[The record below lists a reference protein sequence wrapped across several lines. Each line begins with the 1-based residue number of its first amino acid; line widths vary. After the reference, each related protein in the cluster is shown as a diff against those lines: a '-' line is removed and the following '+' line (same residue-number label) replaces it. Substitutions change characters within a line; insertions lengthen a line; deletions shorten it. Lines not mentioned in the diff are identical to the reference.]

1 MIDFAGG
8 EGKVSFIWNFTIES
22 CTNKKSSKNENQRK
36 WKISTILAILF
47 TFVSY
52 YYHVVN
58 WLLYNFALFLLH
70 FLRKWKI
77 KLHSW
82 IASRARV
89 QSRVE
94 YETYIIFN
102 IQFVLIFFFYFSPI
116 FLYSQRRRICCC
128 WASLPHARRYDV
140 DVFFQSVKW
149 DRVDNP
155 ATILTSN
162 NTYIFLDTHFS
173 FLSCSRRPSICSL
186 AWRWRRN
193 VKIDFLHAMRSFSCC
208 LPFYGALETLKFFR
222 VASIGNLDDVRSS
235 VVGRDANTK
244 TQICDLK
251 MQIMQ
256 RVKESPISTIIN
268 ISCRCRILLNYLLIK
283 FFMSISS
290 GNEKN
295 FHEEK
300 KNIRNC
306 RWLSRAE
313 EFDGRCFLLRY
324 KNKFSL
330 VLMIVARR
338 RVFVYVPTS

>member
-1 MIDFAGG
+1 MKEKSLEF
-8 EGKVSFIWNFTIES
+8 ETSNFTIES

-102 IQFVLIFFFYFSPI
+102 IQFVLIFFFYISPI

-162 NTYIFLDTHFS
+162 NTYIFLDTHFFS
-173 FLSCSRRPSICSL
+173 WAALDGRRYVLWPDGEEETWKLI
-186 AWRWRRN
+186 
-193 VKIDFLHAMRSFSCC
+193 
-208 LPFYGALETLKFFR
+208 FYMQWE
-222 VASIGNLDDVRSS
+222 VS
-235 VVGRDANTK
+235 VVV
-244 TQICDLK
+244 CHSMVHLK
-251 MQIMQ
+251 
-256 RVKESPISTIIN
+256 
-268 ISCRCRILLNYLLIK
+268 LW
-283 FFMSISS
+283 SS
-290 GNEKN
+290 FE
-295 FHEEK
+295 
-300 KNIRNC
+300 
-306 RWLSRAE
+306 
-313 EFDGRCFLLRY
+313 LRR
-324 KNKFSL
+324 L
-330 VLMIVARR
+330 G
-338 RVFVYVPTS
+338 T